1 MYPINRGLISEER
14 ITTPIIKFFI
24 RSYLEYSI
32 DSALVNQF
40 LLITIHNFITYKD
53 ARYRYLEQIPHIVI
67 SLIYYISLACFAGLI
82 TIFTWELQGLSKRYC
97 ITYITQATISLCLV
111 YLSIIG
117 SFSPSRAIHISLFYG
132 EKMIEIFDRDRKE
145 TKKICDF
152 IKNFWESYRIRMQNW
167 MLSAEKL
174 TSQNQFTYQMRIM
187 NTSKR
192 LKSLSDIK
200 KLFQDTVS
208 AN

>member
-1 MYPINRGLISEER
+1 MYSINKGLTPGRR

-32 DSALVNQF
+32 DSPLVNQF
-40 LLITIHNFITYKD
+40 LLITIHNFINCKD
-53 ARYRYLEQIPHIVI
+53 ARYRYVEQIPHIII
-67 SLIYYISLACFAGLI
+67 SLIYYISLACFACLI
-82 TIFTWELQGLSKRYC
+82 TIFTWERQELWKRC
-97 ITYITQATISLCLV
+97 SITSITQATISLFLV
-111 YLSIIG
+111 YVSIIG
-117 SFSPSRAIHISLFYG
+117 SFSPSRGMDMAVFYG
-132 EKMIEIFDRDRKE
+132 EKVVEIFDRDRKE

-174 TSQNQFTYQMRIM
+174 TPQNQVMYQMRVM

-192 LKSLSDIK
+192 LKTLSDIK
-200 KLFQDTVS
+200 KLFRYTVS

>member
-1 MYPINRGLISEER
+1 MYPINRGLTSRER

-32 DSALVNQF
+32 NSALVNQF
-40 LLITIHNFITYKD
+40 LLITIHNFINCKD
-53 ARYRYLEQIPHIVI
+53 ARYRYLEQIPHIII
-67 SLIYYISLACFAGLI
+67 SLIYYISLTCFACLI
-82 TIFTWELQGLSKRYC
+82 TIFTLERQELWKRCC
-97 ITYITQATISLCLV
+97 ITSITQATISLFLV

-117 SFSPSRAIHISLFYG
+117 SFSPKRAVHSAIFYG
-132 EKMIEIFDRDRKE
+132 EKIIEIFDRDRKE

-174 TSQNQFTYQMRIM
+174 TPQNQLTYQIRII
-187 NTSKR
+187 NTSEH
-192 LKSLSDIK
+192 LKTLSDIK
-200 KLFQDTVS
+200 KLFQYTVS

>member
-14 ITTPIIKFFI
+14 ITTPIIKFFT

-67 SLIYYISLACFAGLI
+67 SLIYYLSLACFSGLI
-82 TIFTWELQGLSKRYC
+82 TIFTWERQGLWKRCC
-97 ITYITQATISLCLV
+97 ITSITQATISLCLV

-117 SFSPSRAIHISLFYG
+117 SFSPSRAIHIALFYG
-132 EKMIEIFDRDRKE
+132 EKVVEIFDRDRKE

-174 TSQNQFTYQMRIM
+174 TPQNQLTYQMRIM

-200 KLFQDTVS
+200 KLFQYTIS

>member
-1 MYPINRGLISEER
+1 MYPINRDLTAEGR
-14 ITTPIIKFFI
+14 VTTPIIKFFTQ
-24 RSYLEYSI
+24 SYLEYSI

-40 LLITIHNFITYKD
+40 LLITIHNFINYKD
-53 ARYRYLEQIPHIVI
+53 ARYRYLEQIPYIII
-67 SLIYYISLACFAGLI
+67 SLIYYISLACFACLI
-82 TIFTWELQGLSKRYC
+82 TIFTWDRELWKWCC
-97 ITYITQATISLCLV
+97 ITSITQTTISLVLL

-117 SFSPSRAIHISLFYG
+117 SFSPPHAIHIALFYG
-132 EKMIEIFDRDRKE
+132 EKVVEIFDRDREE

-174 TSQNQFTYQMRIM
+174 TLQNQLTYQIRVM

-192 LKSLSDIK
+192 LKNLSDIK
-200 KLFQDTVS
+200 KLFWYTVS